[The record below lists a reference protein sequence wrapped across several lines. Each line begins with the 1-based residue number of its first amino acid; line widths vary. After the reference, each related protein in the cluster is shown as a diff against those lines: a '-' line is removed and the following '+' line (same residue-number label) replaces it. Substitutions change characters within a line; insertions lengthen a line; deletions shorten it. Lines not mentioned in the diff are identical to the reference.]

1 VIKFSRI
8 SFLFAVIAVFFNS
21 ERPYKLLG
29 IRQFAFWRARKI
41 GNAEADRQAFMS
53 YRAPFLLGG
62 QSCAIK
68 LGFAT
73 DYGG

>member
-1 VIKFSRI
+1 MSVLINFW
-8 SFLFAVIAVFFNS
+8 
-21 ERPYKLLG
+21 G

-41 GNAEADRQAFMS
+41 AKAEGDGQAFMS

-68 LGFAT
+68 LDFAT